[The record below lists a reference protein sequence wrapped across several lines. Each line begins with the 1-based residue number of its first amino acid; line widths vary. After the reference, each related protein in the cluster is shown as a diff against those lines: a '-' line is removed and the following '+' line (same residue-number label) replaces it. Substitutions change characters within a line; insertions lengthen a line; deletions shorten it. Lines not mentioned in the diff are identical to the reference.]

1 MKGPTLYTDPNG
13 FRKGHNIDKKSVTVP
28 SSSITMTEEDGSPL
42 ETGPLYGTGTTTGE
56 TKYMEPGKNY
66 EFTGDNEVVE
76 TKPAFAYS
84 GTAPLKDRVR
94 SPLDPHTMA
103 HAKHDRGEGP
113 DPHAKGPTY
122 KSPLLEKISKPKWRK
137 DGTLKK
143 VVTIDKETG
152 YRSIIRFDKEGRI
165 KSAKNNQTKNRH
177 RKDPRRLSRSA
188 WIREDMA
195 VYSNDPNII
204 STKDYFPEEKE
215 KIKEETAEEKRNR
228 IYNRGSNI
236 ISTL

>member
-76 TKPAFAYS
+76 TKPAFAY
-84 GTAPLKDRVR
+84 R
-94 SPLDPHTMA
+94 
-103 HAKHDRGEGP
+103 
-113 DPHAKGPTY
+113 
-122 KSPLLEKISKPKWRK
+122 SPLLEKISKPKWRK

-143 VVTIDKETG
+143 VVTIDRETG
-152 YRSIIRFDKEGRI
+152 YRSVIRFDKEGRI

-188 WIREDMA
+188 WIKEDMA

-215 KIKEETAEEKRNR
+215 ETKKETAEEKRNR

>member
-76 TKPAFAYS
+76 TKPAFAY
-84 GTAPLKDRVR
+84 R
-94 SPLDPHTMA
+94 
-103 HAKHDRGEGP
+103 
-113 DPHAKGPTY
+113 
-122 KSPLLEKISKPKWRK
+122 SPLLEKISKPKWRK

-143 VVTIDKETG
+143 VVTIDRETG
-152 YRSIIRFDKEGRI
+152 YRSVIRFDKEGRI

-215 KIKEETAEEKRNR
+215 ETKKETAEEKRNR